1 MAEAGLP
8 WREAPGCVIVR
19 VRLTPKSSLDAIE
32 GLETTAEGPAL
43 KARVRAL
50 PSEGEANKAVERV
63 LADWLGVPK
72 TSVTVAS
79 GGKSRVKSLKIV
91 GEVQELKDLLQIGLG
106 RLRA

>member
-1 MAEAGLP
+1 MTGAGLP

-32 GLETTAEGPAL
+32 GLEATAEGPAL

-72 TSVTVAS
+72 SSVTVS
-79 GGKSRVKSLKIV
+79 GGGKSRVKSLRIV
-91 GEVQELKDLLQIGLG
+91 GEVQELKDRLKIRLG
-106 RLRA
+106 RMSA